1 MKCVVTKFLGLF
13 LILSSGCGKKEDDSD
28 HAHGESGG
36 DGGTKTIT
44 MSARPASKLKVI
56 EVGEAWK
63 TPLNLALFNAQQYK
77 GQAYGHRLN
86 AVVIA
91 LVESGELQQAIEVA
105 LMFPNGS
112 GTFALGYVAKA
123 TAKSGDAIQASKVA
137 QWVEPPSDRAIA
149 LCHAATAQLKAGD
162 KPPALAKIRQAEE
175 LARKIP
181 QKKKASVLI
190 AIASAQSWMDEKQRA
205 VETCKQALKW
215 VRANKNSFSNAGDY
229 KSIARVLVR
238 AGEIK
243 QVKGLVQS
251 DGSMFGNTVSAST
264 RKDIAV
270 IMAEEGELEA
280 ALEWIGQFPVNGTPD
295 KQKQDAAYSEI
306 AIALATKGQIERAMQ
321 VMNRCKIRM
330 FSWRMELGRL
340 AAAMAKAGKIKEALE
355 VIQKTRGVSN
365 EETLRAIASAQVAA
379 GQKDQALETLKQAEK
394 AVEKSSGMFM
404 KKHDALKNLAVAY
417 AEAGEKEQAVAKL
430 KQAVEAAK
438 VYEKNQFSS
447 ASEESTIAMRLM
459 DLLPAVINVADKD
472 LKMVVLKQVVDLAQR
487 IEDANEKANTLS
499 RISRRLAQAGQH
511 KQAVETV
518 QLIESTER
526 KKSAMRGLVEVLPVL
541 PETNM
546 RLRHIN
552 FIDVKRLKKSFTPEE
567 QEFAKQLVD
576 SIQAK

>member
-91 LVESGELQQAIEVA
+91 LVESGELGKATEVA

-162 KPPALAKIRQAEE
+162 KPPALVKIRQAEE

-251 DGSMFGNTVSAST
+251 ISSRYFG
-264 RKDIAV
+264 
-270 IMAEEGELEA
+270 
-280 ALEWIGQFPVNGTPD
+280 
-295 KQKQDAAYSEI
+295 
-306 AIALATKGQIERAMQ
+306 
-321 VMNRCKIRM
+321 
-330 FSWRMELGRL
+330 
-340 AAAMAKAGKIKEALE
+340 
-355 VIQKTRGVSN
+355 
-365 EETLRAIASAQVAA
+365 QVA
-379 GQKDQALETLKQAEK
+379 
-394 AVEKSSGMFM
+394 
-404 KKHDALKNLAVAY
+404 
-417 AEAGEKEQAVAKL
+417 
-430 KQAVEAAK
+430 
-438 VYEKNQFSS
+438 
-447 ASEESTIAMRLM
+447 
-459 DLLPAVINVADKD
+459 
-472 LKMVVLKQVVDLAQR
+472 
-487 IEDANEKANTLS
+487 
-499 RISRRLAQAGQH
+499 
-511 KQAVETV
+511 
-518 QLIESTER
+518 
-526 KKSAMRGLVEVLPVL
+526 
-541 PETNM
+541 
-546 RLRHIN
+546 
-552 FIDVKRLKKSFTPEE
+552 
-567 QEFAKQLVD
+567 
-576 SIQAK
+576 